1 VKRAGLVGALTAALL
16 ASGAAQAKPHVPVA
30 VPAVPAGMQYLYGSG
45 EAAALSEQAYNAL
58 LGFVFQRVWRDHQH
72 QPAAGDKEQAVLA
85 PGATLADPKWLPC
98 DGKPLAVV
106 FDVDETILLNL
117 GFEYDEALHPP
128 HGDDDARWEEW
139 EKTGAYA
146 VKPVP
151 GALETVNALRAMG
164 VTVIFNT
171 NRSAAQAQGTIDA
184 LQGAGFGLPV
194 HGQTLF
200 LKGDLGSGTGKDSRR
215 AAIAAR
221 YCVLAMGGDQLGD
234 FSDLFTGT
242 PGQRRALASTP
253 PIAQQF
259 GVRWFVLPNPVY
271 GAGLQGG
278 LDDIFPA
285 DKRWPATPHAKEPN

>member
-1 VKRAGLVGALTAALL
+1 VRRAALAGALTAAVL
-16 ASGAAQAKPHVPVA
+16 ASGLAQAKPPVPVA
-30 VPAVPAGMQYLYGSG
+30 AAVPPGMQYLYGSG

-58 LGFVFQRVWRDHQH
+58 YVSVLSRLMRDKAHT
-72 QPAAGDKEQAVLA
+72 PAGGDKEQAVLA
-85 PGATLADPKWLPC
+85 PDATLADPKWLPC

-117 GFEYDEALHPP
+117 GFEYDDATHP
-128 HGDDDARWEEW
+128 GRVYSDAHWAEW
-139 EKTGAYA
+139 EKTGTYA

-151 GALETVNALRAMG
+151 GALDTVTALRALG
-164 VTVIFNT
+164 VTVVFNT
-171 NRSAAQAQGTIDA
+171 NRTAANWQGTVYA
-184 LQGAGFGLPV
+184 LQSAGFGFAVPGL
-194 HGQTLF
+194 TLF
-200 LKGDLGSGTGKDSRR
+200 LKDDAGGPGKDTRR

-242 PGQRRALASTP
+242 PGQRRALASTL

-271 GAGLQGG
+271 GAGLEGG
-278 LDDIFPA
+278 FDYIFPA
-285 DKRWPATPHAKEPN
+285 GKRWPIKPDSKEHH